1 MIPLREYLPGP
12 MTPSAW
18 REKAGLTLKQAAKRL
33 GCSSASCVFRY
44 ERGERE
50 APNSVVLAYERE
62 SKDEKG
68 LPQVTGEDLNR
79 VRQRFVRESAK
90 ADRAA

>member
-1 MIPLREYLPGP
+1 

-18 REKAGLTLKQAAKRL
+18 REKAGLTLKETAKRL
-33 GCSSASCVFRY
+33 GVSSASCVFRY

-62 SKDEKG
+62 SRDENG
-68 LPQVTGEDLNR
+68 APQVTGADLQR
-79 VRQRFVRESAK
+79 VHQKWERDHKDERRSK
-90 ADRAA
+90 AA